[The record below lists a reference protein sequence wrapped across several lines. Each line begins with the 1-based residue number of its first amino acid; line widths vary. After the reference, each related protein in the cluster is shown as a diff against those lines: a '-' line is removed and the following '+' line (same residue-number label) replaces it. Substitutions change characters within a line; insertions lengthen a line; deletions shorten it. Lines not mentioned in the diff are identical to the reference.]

1 MADKSVMVL
10 VDAQDS
16 AALDSVAAEVGRNGL
31 KIEQVLRGMRTIV
44 GTVSDD
50 LTLDRVRGVRGVRS
64 IRAEGEVTL
73 PPMDPSIPQ

>member
-1 MADKSVMVL
+1 
-10 VDAQDS
+10 
-16 AALDSVAAEVGRNGL
+16 
-31 KIEQVLRGMRTIV
+31 MRTIV

>member
-50 LTLDRVRGVRGVRS
+50 LTLDRVRSVRGVRS

-73 PPMDPSIPQ
+73 PPMNPSIPQ

>member
-10 VDAQDS
+10 VDAQDA

-44 GTVSDD
+44 GTVSDE
-50 LTLDRVRGVRGVRS
+50 LTLDRVRSVRGVRS

>member
-1 MADKSVMVL
+1 MADRSVMVL
-10 VDAQDS
+10 VDAQDA
-16 AALDSVAAEVGRNGL
+16 AALDSVAAEIRKSGF

-44 GTVSDD
+44 GTVSDERTID
-50 LTLDRVRGVRGVRS
+50 KVRSVRGVRS

>member
-10 VDAQDS
+10 VDA
-16 AALDSVAAEVGRNGL
+16 LDQAGLDQVAAEIGKNGL

-50 LTLDRVRGVRGVRS
+50 LTLDRVRNVRGVQS
-64 IRAEGEVTL
+64 IRAEGEVSL

>member
-10 VDAQDS
+10 VDAQDA
-16 AALDSVAAEVGRNGL
+16 AALEQVAAEVGRSGL

-44 GTVSDD
+44 GTVSDE
-50 LTLDRVRGVRGVRS
+50 LTLNRVRGVRGVRS